1 MTLPPVAGRR
11 EIPNLPPAEDRLL
24 AMIAALTS
32 ELTIVRERLDTLER
46 IAETTGLFG
55 RDAIECYTPDAV
67 AGAARDEMRQRTIA
81 KVFRPLRDA
90 AARAA
95 ATEE

>member
-1 MTLPPVAGRR
+1 MTLPPLAGRR
-11 EIPNLPPAEDRLL
+11 EIPNLSPVEDRLL

-46 IAETTGLFG
+46 IAESAGLFG
-55 RDAIECYTPDAV
+55 QDAIESYTPDPE
-67 AGAARDEMRQRTIA
+67 AGAARDAMRQRTIA